1 METRIR
7 YSLKGKGLT
16 TIIDKIPEEC
26 WKGARSHEDVKA
38 NYYISKGIDW
48 REVKPG
54 DTIDYYE
61 QEEA

>member
-26 WKGARSHEDVKA
+26 WTGAKSHEEVKS
-38 NYYISKGIDW
+38 NYYTLNNIDW
-48 REVKPG
+48 RQIKYGYIE
-54 DTIDYYE
+54 YYE
-61 QEEA
+61 SED